1 MPVNAGAEYFIAE
14 KKYLAARS
22 KEEKIVA
29 LQEMI
34 KALPKHKGSEH
45 QLSELKHRLAKLKKE
60 AATSRK
66 SGRSKPK
73 FSIRKEGAA
82 TICIIGVTNSGKS
95 SLLNALTNAHAEVAD
110 YPYTTKLPEVGMM
123 QYKDVQLQLIEIP
136 SNFDKEMLSILEICD
151 GCVILIDAT
160 QDIDLQRKEML
171 KVLSGGFE
179 RTEKPYFFIATK
191 SDSKEAKLMKIRGNY
206 GYLEVSA
213 VFGENLEELKELMWK
228 NLGMIRVYT
237 KEPGK
242 PKVVPA
248 IALKKGSTVKEVAK
262 QIHKDFLKNFIVI
275 RGTHSSFPTSATTAL
290 SKPNTSTALTQ
301 IFRLAL

>member
-1 MPVNAGAEYFIAE
+1 MPVNAGQEYFNAE
-14 KKYLAARS
+14 RKYLAART

-34 KALPKHKGSEH
+34 KTLPKHKGSEH

-60 AATSRK
+60 AEVARK
-66 SGRSKPK
+66 SGKSKPK

-82 TICIIGVTNSGKS
+82 TICLIGVTNCGKS

-123 QYKDVQLQLIEIP
+123 QYKDVQLQIIEIP
-136 SNFDKEMLSILEICD
+136 SNFDKEMLSLLEMAD
-151 GCVILIDAT
+151 ECVAMIDAT
-160 QDIDLQRKEML
+160 QDIDAQREEML
-171 KVLSGGFE
+171 KILNDAFDVV
-179 RTEKPYFFIATK
+179 EKPYFFIATK
-191 SDSKEAKLMKIRGNY
+191 CDSHDAKLMKIRGHY

-213 VFGENLEELKELMWK
+213 GFGQNLEELKELMWK
-228 NLGMIRVYT
+228 NLDLIRVYT

-248 IALKKGSTVKEVAK
+248 IALRKGASVKEVAR
-262 QIHKDFLKNFIVI
+262 QIHKDFLKNFNFARI
-275 RGTHSSFPTSATTAL
+275 F
-290 SKPNTSTALTQ
+290 NSTKFSGKTVGLDYRVDDEDVVE
-301 IFRLAL
+301 IHIK

>member
-1 MPVNAGAEYFIAE
+1 MPVNAGAEYFVAE
-14 KKYLAARS
+14 KKYLAARN
-22 KEEKIVA
+22 KEEKILA

-34 KALPKHKGSEH
+34 KTLPKHKGSEH

-60 AATSRK
+60 AEISRK
-66 SGRSKPK
+66 SGKSKPK

-82 TICIIGVTNSGKS
+82 TICLIGVTNSGKS

-136 SNFDKEMLSILEICD
+136 SNFDKEMLSLLEMTEE
-151 GCVILIDAT
+151 CVVLIDAT
-160 QDIDLQRKEML
+160 QNIDEQREEML
-171 KVLSGGFE
+171 KILSEGFD
-179 RTEKPYFFIATK
+179 TKEKPYFFIATK
-191 SDSKEAKLMKIRGNY
+191 SDSKEARLMKIRGNY

-228 NLGMIRVYT
+228 NLEIIRVYT

-248 IALKKGSTVKEVAK
+248 IALKKGSTVKDVAE
-262 QIHKDFLKNFIVI
+262 QIHKDFLKNFRFARVFNSTKFSGKNVGLDYRVEDEDIVEI
-275 RGTHSSFPTSATTAL
+275 HT
-290 SKPNTSTALTQ
+290 K
-301 IFRLAL
+301 